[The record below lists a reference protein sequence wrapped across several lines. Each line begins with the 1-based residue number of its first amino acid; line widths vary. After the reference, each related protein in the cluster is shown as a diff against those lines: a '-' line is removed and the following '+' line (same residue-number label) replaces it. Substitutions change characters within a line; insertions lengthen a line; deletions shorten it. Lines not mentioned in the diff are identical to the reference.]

1 VPVAADYP
9 FLDLL
14 WTMLIFFLWIAW
26 FVLLF
31 QIWSDIF
38 RRRDIG
44 GGAKTLW
51 FIFTLIV
58 PFLGVFI
65 YLISQHDGM
74 TERNLEQVRAQRAQM
89 DDYIRETAGGGG
101 GAAAEI
107 ERAKALMDSGA
118 ITSEEYDALKRKMLG
133 P

>member
-9 FLDLL
+9 FLDVL

-26 FVLLF
+26 FILLF
-31 QIWSDIF
+31 QIWTDIF
-38 RRRDIG
+38 RRRDISG
-44 GGAKTLW
+44 WVKTAW
-51 FIFTLIV
+51 FIFTLVV
-58 PFLGVFI
+58 PFLGVFV

-74 TERNLEQVRAQRAQM
+74 TERNLEQARAQRAQM
-89 DDYIRETAGGGG
+89 DDYIRETAGGGAG
-101 GAAAEI
+101 TAVEI